1 MVEYLECLQ
10 DMIASHQSMID
21 LLVEV
26 SCYKNLTLRWCSR
39 SGKGMGIL
47 SLYLYIRRLL
57 FLYLKQK
64 KKLVLH

>member
-1 MVEYLECLQ
+1 MVEYLEYLRET
-10 DMIASHQSMID
+10 IASCQSMID

-26 SCYKNLTLRWCSR
+26 TCCKNLTLRWCSR

-47 SLYLYIRRLL
+47 SLYLYIQRLL